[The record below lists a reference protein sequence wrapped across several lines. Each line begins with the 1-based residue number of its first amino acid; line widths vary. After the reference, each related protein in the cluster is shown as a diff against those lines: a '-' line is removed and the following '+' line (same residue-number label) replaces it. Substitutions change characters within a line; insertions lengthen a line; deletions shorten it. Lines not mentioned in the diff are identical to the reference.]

1 MLVVTQRFRTILGF
15 ITGCGAIVL
24 GTIAFDG
31 VQIWLVF
38 LRFLTGFGRLARGSN
53 GQFSFNRWQYLD
65 LNAFSFG
72 IPGGRS
78 TFGLSLI
85 VLFGAA
91 IAVLL
96 VRAWRKS
103 ALQNRPEQ
111 MLVWATVLTWTLVL
125 NVYAPIYDS
134 ISLIIGIALTIGAL
148 QELHWEFSVEWVV
161 ILGAVTFFVSVFT
174 TGYAKV
180 HGVQLMTI
188 DLVLLGVVQL
198 VLLRSATTSSQ
209 RRAADGSSQ
218 SQRDLSGR
226 LAETQSGAV

>member
-1 MLVVTQRFRTILGF
+1 
-15 ITGCGAIVL
+15 
-24 GTIAFDG
+24 
-31 VQIWLVF
+31 
-38 LRFLTGFGRLARGSN
+38 
-53 GQFSFNRWQYLD
+53 
-65 LNAFSFG
+65 
-72 IPGGRS
+72 
-78 TFGLSLI
+78 
-85 VLFGAA
+85 
-91 IAVLL
+91 
-96 VRAWRKS
+96 
-103 ALQNRPEQ
+103 

-188 DLVLLGVVQL
+188 DLVLLGVVQM

-209 RRAADGSSQ
+209 RRAADGPSQ
-218 SQRDLSGR
+218 SQRDLSVR
-226 LAETQSGAV
+226 LADTQSGAV